1 MSRRGV
7 ASGKS
12 GPKLSPMPLVA
23 QLGLS
28 VAFVAEKAR
37 VEALEWDQP
46 IPYVLTAEAEKLR

>member
-37 VEALEWDQP
+37 IESIEWDQP
-46 IPYVLTAEAEKLR
+46 IPYVLTEEGERRR